1 MAATPARSLKLS
13 ADDWSA
19 LSALATR
26 YGLPDRSAV
35 VRRLISDAMASNAD
49 GMPSPGQIA
58 TLASRLAEAVR
69 DPRFR

>member
-19 LSALATR
+19 LSVLATR

-35 VRRLISDAMASNAD
+35 VRRLIVDALAAPAE
-49 GMPSPGQIA
+49 GLPTVGQIA
-58 TLASRLAEAVR
+58 ALMSRMDELVR
-69 DPRFR
+69 DPRFQ